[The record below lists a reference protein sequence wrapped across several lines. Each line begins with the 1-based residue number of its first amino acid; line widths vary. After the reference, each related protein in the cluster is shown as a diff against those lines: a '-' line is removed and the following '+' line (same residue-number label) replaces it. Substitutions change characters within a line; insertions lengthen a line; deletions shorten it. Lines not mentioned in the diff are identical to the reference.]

1 MLDRELEERMTM
13 SAKLYQARISS
24 IQGRFLKVDETP
36 THIVVGLLKPL
47 EYRKLG
53 DIELTHICDFYAGYA
68 GDNTSHKT
76 HYSPVYPVAKNRS
89 MYSGFILI
97 EKGGNRNV

>member
-1 MLDRELEERMTM
+1 MLDRELKERLSM
-13 SAKLYQARISS
+13 SAKLYQSIIST

-47 EYRKLG
+47 DYRKLS
-53 DIELTHICDFYAGYA
+53 DIALTHICDFYAGYA

-76 HYSPVYPVAKNRS
+76 HFAPVYPVEKNRS
-89 MYSGFILI
+89 MYSGFIMI
-97 EKGGNRNV
+97 EKGENIRV